1 MQGYTTEER
10 DANAKQNLTQFYALM
25 FDAVS
30 DFYFIFF
37 HSWHHLLDLTNHPF
51 SLFRQW
57 TDARRPV
64 PRLWIRS
71 AEVRGERR

>member
-37 HSWHHLLDLTNHPF
+37 SFLASFARFNEPSFFFISPMDGRAAPRTAAMDT
-51 SLFRQW
+51 FR
-57 TDARRPV
+57 
-64 PRLWIRS
+64 
-71 AEVRGERR
+71 